1 MQNIVHKKPASAW
14 FFMKL
19 SLVVIG
25 VVFGGLVLWSVL
37 APIQGAVIA
46 PGQITVEGHRK
57 VVQHLEGG
65 TVSEIL
71 VREGQSVKQGDIVV
85 RLESKVSRSN
95 LSIIDNRLAELY
107 ARRARLIA
115 ERDDLLV
122 IPQVSGIE
130 DVMALAA
137 IESKMAGQRNLFI
150 ARADTVK
157 TQTALLEQSV
167 ARQNER
173 IAGLDNQVQSIDSQ
187 IQIVNG
193 QLQDVKKLLID
204 GFAPKDR
211 AKELEYQSASLAGE
225 RSSVLAQRAESLSM
239 ISAARL
245 ENVRLEELR
254 REEAITELR
263 EVVGSI
269 TELEDQR
276 ISAKDNLVRKEIK
289 APVDGK
295 VLNLSVHTQGG
306 VIDPGQPLMEIV
318 PDGAGLF
325 INARIALRDIDK
337 IQAGQST
344 LVRFTGFG
352 TRSTPEADGKV
363 RTVSA
368 DSIVDQVTGTAFYM
382 VMIDLPA
389 THELLNK
396 LGAKVIV
403 PGMPV
408 ETFIRTE
415 KRSAISFLL
424 KPLSDSVSRS
434 LREE

>member
-1 MQNIVHKKPASAW
+1 M
-14 FFMKL
+14 
-19 SLVVIG
+19 
-25 VVFGGLVLWSVL
+25 
-37 APIQGAVIA
+37 
-46 PGQITVEGHRK
+46 
-57 VVQHLEGG
+57 
-65 TVSEIL
+65 
-71 VREGQSVKQGDIVV
+71 
-85 RLESKVSRSN
+85 
-95 LSIIDNRLAELY
+95 
-107 ARRARLIA
+107 
-115 ERDDLLV
+115 
-122 IPQVSGIE
+122 
-130 DVMALAA
+130 
-137 IESKMAGQRNLFI
+137 
-150 ARADTVK
+150 
-157 TQTALLEQSV
+157 
-167 ARQNER
+167 
-173 IAGLDNQVQSIDSQ
+173 
-187 IQIVNG
+187 
-193 QLQDVKKLLID
+193 
-204 GFAPKDR
+204 
-211 AKELEYQSASLAGE
+211 
-225 RSSVLAQRAESLSM
+225 
-239 ISAARL
+239 
-245 ENVRLEELR
+245 
-254 REEAITELR
+254 
-263 EVVGSI
+263 
-269 TELEDQR
+269 
-276 ISAKDNLVRKEIK
+276 
-289 APVDGK
+289 
-295 VLNLSVHTQGG
+295 SVHTQGG